1 MPSVAAMLLP
11 LGPASPSPLVSLSPC
26 LLVFS
31 VSRPGGFS
39 LPPATLQLLGAI
51 AIGVI
56 LVWAVRA
63 RRRSH
68 AVYLG
73 ELAAGEV
80 CPHLKPAYDLLAS
93 RGHRPVNVGQRHPE
107 LPLEIHVTPRFDPRA
122 VYDELKLAEPVF
134 VSERNVLY
142 CKEDLCEIHPTGP

>member
-1 MPSVAAMLLP
+1 MPYPVTAVSPTFAAI
-11 LGPASPSPLVSLSPC
+11 
-26 LLVFS
+26 
-31 VSRPGGFS
+31 
-39 LPPATLQLLGAI
+39 LQLLGAL
-51 AIGVI
+51 AVGVV

-68 AVYLG
+68 AVYLRDV
-73 ELAAGEV
+73 ASREV

-93 RGHRPVNVGQRHPE
+93 RGHEAVNVGQRHPD
-107 LPLEIHVTPRFDPRA
+107 LPLEIHLAPRFDPRA

-142 CKEDLCEIHPTGP
+142 CKEDLCEIHPVGP